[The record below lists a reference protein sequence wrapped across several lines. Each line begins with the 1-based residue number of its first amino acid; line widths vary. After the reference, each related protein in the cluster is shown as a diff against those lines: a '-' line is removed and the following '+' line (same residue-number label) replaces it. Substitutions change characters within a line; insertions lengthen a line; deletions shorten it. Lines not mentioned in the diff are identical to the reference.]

1 VWPVWPAVI
10 VTPKGSSWEIHGN
23 AREMQHIEW
32 EIPYKWRCLT
42 INGTIIYKWGM
53 FQPCLITGW
62 YRLQLHTVTSCNSHL
77 MIRVFTLRHS
87 QRFRSEPP
95 RERKSPT
102 PFQGPFDNED
112 RLWWKVMKLDSRRP
126 AFTGQWPDL
135 RYSQIKSFWF
145 NIRTPLW
152 HLFCSFAICFVNIP
166 DVGLLVRF
174 KPHCQH
180 SARSDGQSLRVSHLR
195 RIIFESI
202 PIGLWLFIHCPF
214 QTLCLKNYSQTVSQT
229 SI

>member
-1 VWPVWPAVI
+1 
-10 VTPKGSSWEIHGN
+10 
-23 AREMQHIEW
+23 
-32 EIPYKWRCLT
+32 
-42 INGTIIYKWGM
+42 M

-77 MIRVFTLRHS
+77 MIRVLTLRHS

-135 RYSQIKSFWF
+135 RYSQIKNPTLAFVLF
-145 NIRTPLW
+145 LCY
-152 HLFCSFAICFVNIP
+152 LFCQHSGCWASP
-166 DVGLLVRF
+166 YRF

-180 SARSDGQSLRVSHLR
+180 SARFDGQSLRVSHLR
-195 RIIFESI
+195 RRIVESI
-202 PIGLWLFIHCPF
+202 PIGLWLLFTAHSK
-214 QTLCLKNYSQTVSQT
+214 LYV
-229 SI
+229 

>member
-1 VWPVWPAVI
+1 
-10 VTPKGSSWEIHGN
+10 
-23 AREMQHIEW
+23 M
-32 EIPYKWRCLT
+32 
-42 INGTIIYKWGM
+42 INGTTIYKWGM
-53 FQPCLITGW
+53 FQPCLITRW

-145 NIRTPLW
+145 KIRTPLW
-152 HLFCSFAICFVNIP
+152 HLFCSFAICFVN
-166 DVGLLVRF
+166 V
-174 KPHCQH
+174 QH
-180 SARSDGQSLRVSHLR
+180 SGCWASR
-195 RIIFESI
+195 
-202 PIGLWLFIHCPF
+202 
-214 QTLCLKNYSQTVSQT
+214 
-229 SI
+229 